1 MPNAIDACS
10 VSVSGALRAI
20 PLRAPSEVHASLQR
34 LRPNPKSLAGMEK
47 KGEEQP
53 AQVKTLK

>member
-10 VSVSGALRAI
+10 VSGPLRAI

-47 KGEEQP
+47 KGEKQP